1 MLYKYGQQTSDFLRH
16 FYFYFS
22 VVFYIVLV
30 GYEMIIGYSYPT
42 HPHGIIV
49 TYICKNRFKQTIL
62 FARLILLPLGER
74 CRPRPPRPPLI
85 PPRPPLPPLTGDM
98 FPGVPPELNLLV
110 GDLAGFGL
118 TAVGEAASGDV
129 GDLSDTASLLEFSV
143 APSAPS
149 RFKGTHF

>member
-1 MLYKYGQQTSDFLRH
+1 MTISYNQILARLHTTNKC
-16 FYFYFS
+16 
-22 VVFYIVLV
+22 VLTV
-30 GYEMIIGYSYPT
+30 GVCQWKVSAN
-42 HPHGIIV
+42 
-49 TYICKNRFKQTIL
+49 KSSKTIL
-62 FARLILLPLGER
+62 LVQLILLPLGER

-98 FPGVPPELNLLV
+98 FPGMPPGLNLLV
-110 GDLAGFGL
+110 GDLAGLVL